1 MKSKRLNLA
10 LSIIVAGVGYSSFAF
25 AQVTLDVSKITCK
38 QFALREVAKPRSVAI
53 WLSGYYAGKRDVTTL
68 DIQALEKK
76 QKEIELFCRKVDNL
90 ELPLNAGRREST
102 GSGPITCRPRKFTF
116 VIPAADHGR
125 IISLVRSAA
134 MPYILGSIGCWTR
147 GASVS

>member
-1 MKSKRLNLA
+1 MKSKRLIVA
-10 LSIIVAGVGYSSFAF
+10 LSTIISVVGYSASAF

-38 QFALREVAKPRSVAI
+38 QFALHEVAKPRSVAI

-90 ELPLNAGRREST
+90 ELPLMQAVEKVLGR
-102 GSGPITCRPRKFTF
+102 GQ
-116 VIPAADHGR
+116 
-125 IISLVRSAA
+125 
-134 MPYILGSIGCWTR
+134 
-147 GASVS
+147 